1 MNLDDM
7 VKSKSDF
14 LAKEDVGEDGRNLTI
29 AGFDKRMVGREAD
42 AEEKFVILWEED
54 MKPLTL
60 NKTNKNKLK
69 ALFGDVD
76 SKELRGKVINV
87 YNNPDIEF
95 GGEIVGG
102 VRIRKATEQSEE
114 ASEDPN
120 DDIPW

>member
-1 MNLDDM
+1 M